1 MTDILIVED
10 DKELA
15 GLLTDFLRD
24 EGYITSSV
32 DSGERAVQL
41 FEQYGAR
48 LVVLDINLPDMNGF
62 AVCSKLRENADTP
75 ILIVS

>member
-1 MTDILIVED
+1 MIDILIVED

-32 DSGERAVQL
+32 DKIGRAHV
-41 FEQYGAR
+41 
-48 LVVLDINLPDMNGF
+48 
-62 AVCSKLRENADTP
+62 
-75 ILIVS
+75 

>member
-24 EGYITSSV
+24 EGYTVSSV
-32 DSGERAVQL
+32 GSGERAVQL
-41 FEQYGAR
+41 FER
-48 LVVLDINLPDMNGF
+48 
-62 AVCSKLRENADTP
+62 
-75 ILIVS
+75 